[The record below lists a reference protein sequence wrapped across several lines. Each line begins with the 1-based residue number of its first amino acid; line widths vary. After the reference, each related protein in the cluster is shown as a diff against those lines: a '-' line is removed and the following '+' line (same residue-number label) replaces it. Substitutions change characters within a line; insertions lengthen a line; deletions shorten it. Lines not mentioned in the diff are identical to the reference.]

1 MIHIGKIN
9 QLTVS
14 KQLGAEVYLSDGLS
28 GKVLLVDKHLPA
40 HYREGDVLDVFV
52 YVDDEGHLAATC
64 KTPLAQLDE
73 IAWLK
78 VVSINYTGAFLD
90 WGLAKDLLLPFGEQ
104 HYELTVGDYCMVK
117 LFMDER
123 GRILA
128 TTKINRFIEETS
140 VYFKEG
146 QQVSLMIAD
155 TTDLGIKAIIN
166 HSHWGM
172 LYQNE
177 LFQTVQTGQTLT
189 GYIKHIR
196 DDFKIDLCLH
206 EPGYG
211 KVESLTEQIMA
222 KLQVNGGVLLLGD
235 KTPPAEIY
243 AAFGVSKKVFKQA
256 IGALYKDHKIS
267 LDKTSIS
274 LVSKP

>member
-9 QLTVS
+9 QLTIS

-28 GKVLLVDKHLPA
+28 GKVLLVDKHLPP
-40 HYREGDVLDVFV
+40 HCGVGDQLDVFI
-52 YVDDEGHLAATC
+52 YVDVEGHLAATC
-64 KTPLAQLDE
+64 KRPLAQLDD

-128 TTKINRFIEETS
+128 TTKINRFLEETS
-140 VYFKEG
+140 IYFKAG
-146 QQVSLMIAD
+146 QKVSLMIAD
-155 TTDLGIKAIIN
+155 STDLGIKAIIN

-172 LYQNE
+172 LYPNE
-177 LFQTVQTGQTLT
+177 LFQTVQKGQTVT
-189 GYIKHIR
+189 GYIKQVR

-222 KLQVNGGVLLLGD
+222 KLQANGGVLLLGD
-235 KTPPAEIY
+235 KTPPEQIY
-243 AAFGVSKKVFKQA
+243 ATFGVSKKVFKQA

-267 LDKTSIS
+267 LDKTTIS
-274 LVSKP
+274 LVAKP